1 MVGIGELI
9 LVSNLLVTISLLVVT
24 VYRAKIERNQIKTIV
39 ENANAMQKLR
49 KLRVLIK
56 TEKDIIIENFGRETY
71 AFLLEVINDEN

>member
-56 TEKDIIIENFGRETY
+56 TEKDMIIENFGQETH